1 MIHKFEGH
9 FDEVAC
15 MAVRGTTLY
24 TGSLDCTIRK
34 WSIAG
39 IHELSY
45 PLVTEDIFFNHI
57 LIIYFNINF

>member
-1 MIHKFEGH
+1 MINKFEGH

-15 MAVRGTTLY
+15 MAVRGVTLY

-39 IHELSY
+39 IHEIKLS
-45 PLVTEDIFFNHI
+45 FGN
-57 LIIYFNINF
+57 